1 MGEPASAGE
10 RQAQLTAALIR
21 RADLLRPSEELISR
35 ALRRCIRHKL
45 RTTRKPATSAQ
56 DETLISSPPP
66 KVEPPASPSYAPG
79 DMPAASVPAPDAA
92 ATGATS
98 PLLEPRPSG
107 TVSPAVAMAVTMS
120 DSRDSHAPTGAGSG
134 TRQMLA
140 PGHEI
145 AGYRVESQ
153 IGVGGMGQVYRAT
166 QLSMSRSVALK
177 ILSPR
182 LMASPRFRE
191 RFQRE
196 ARAAGRLH
204 HPNLIA
210 VHDVG
215 EADGMMFF
223 SMEIVEGSSVKELI
237 NELVSLPEER
247 AIDITRQCLRA
258 LGYAH
263 DHGIVHRDIKP
274 DNLMLTTSGL
284 VKVADLGLSKV
295 DSPLEDS
302 FTTQAGT
309 MMGTPYYMAPEQGR
323 DAHRADARADLYAV
337 GATLFH
343 MVCGKVPFEGET
355 PVAILINASTQ
366 PLIFP
371 EPGPSATVRRIIE
384 ALMAKKAIDRPRT
397 TADALAMIDRLT
409 APGGAEVAAR
419 ELAASPRVIS
429 ERMRSA
435 RISTR
440 FPHST
445 RARRRGRRFSA
456 LTAGALAVAVLLL
469 VGVFAMSGRG
479 DLHARVEVLADQR
492 QYQAALDEIDAVGDD
507 QNAELAADVAKAWDV
522 WAEPHARGHLTA
534 IDRAMASGDAARV
547 QAAIA
552 AFPDE
557 FKSPRMRDAIDGY
570 VRALQGLAVVGAP
583 EAAQAV
589 WWRDALADTAG
600 VVDDASGFRGIGS
613 AKLGPPPRG
622 PDGAAFALRVRL
634 RGASRG
640 DRWKVMLGNR
650 RLIVQSD
657 GLLLEEVGHDPHHL
671 TGPDKDGWIAF
682 AVKREGSGWVLK
694 VGVTTHVVAETPEIQ
709 PALDWSLGNDASAEV
724 VIGPR

>member
-1 MGEPASAGE
+1 MGEPAPAE
-10 RQAQLTAALIR
+10 RQAQLLAALIR
-21 RADLLRPSEELISR
+21 RAELLRPSDELVSR

-45 RTTRKPATSAQ
+45 RTSRRPASAVLAQ
-56 DETLISSPPP
+56 TLISAASPPST
-66 KVEPPASPSYAPG
+66 PATNAAPSYAPG
-79 DMPAASVPAPDAA
+79 EVPPVVAA
-92 ATGATS
+92 GATP
-98 PLLEPRPSG
+98 PLEARPS

-120 DSRDSHAPTGAGSG
+120 DSHAPTSG
-134 TRQMLA
+134 TSSGTQRQQLA
-140 PGHEI
+140 AGREI
-145 AGYRVESQ
+145 AGYRIESQ
-153 IGVGGMGQVYRAT
+153 IGAGGMGQVYRAT

-182 LMASPRFRE
+182 LAASPRFRD

-204 HPNLIA
+204 HPNLIS

-215 EADGMMFF
+215 EVDGMMFF

-237 NELVSLPEER
+237 NELGTLPEER

-337 GATLFH
+337 GATLYH

-366 PLIFP
+366 PLTFA
-371 EPGPSATVRRIIE
+371 EPGPSAPVRRVIE
-384 ALMAKKAIDRPRT
+384 MLMEKKAVDRPRT
-397 TADALAMIDRLT
+397 TAEALAQIDRLS

-419 ELAASPRVIS
+419 ELAAPRVVS
-429 ERMRSA
+429 ERLRSA
-435 RISTR
+435 RLSNRHPYQSRT
-440 FPHST
+440 
-445 RARRRGRRFSA
+445 RRRRRRYSVLSASA
-456 LTAGALAVAVLLL
+456 LAFTAIVL
-469 VGVFAMSGRG
+469 VGVFALRGRG
-479 DLHARVEVLADQR
+479 DITGRVEALVDQR
-492 QYQAALDEIDAVGDD
+492 HYQAALDEIAAEGGDEHAD
-507 QNAELAADVAKAWDV
+507 LARDVAEAWNV
-522 WAEPHARGHLTA
+522 WAEPRATGHLAA
-534 IDRAMASGDAARV
+534 IERGMMRGNAIEV

-557 FKSPRMRDAIDGY
+557 LKSPRLRDLIDRQ
-570 VRALQGLAVVGAP
+570 VFALQRLVDGGGA
-583 EAAQAV
+583 EGAALR
-589 WWRDALADTAG
+589 WWRDALAN
-600 VVDDASGFRGIGS
+600 ASGVDADADVTTFRERGS
-613 AKLGPPPRG
+613 AMLASMPRR
-622 PDGAAFALRVRL
+622 PDGGAGFALRVRL
-634 RGASRG
+634 LGAVQG
-640 DRWKVMLGNR
+640 DRWRVLVGGHR
-650 RLIVQSD
+650 VIVRGD
-657 GLLLEEVGHDPHHL
+657 GLLIEESGRDPRHL
-671 TGPDKDGWIAF
+671 IGPDKQGWVAF
-682 AVKREGSGWVLK
+682 ALACDSAGWVVK
-694 VGVTTHVVAETPEIQ
+694 VGATSHKLSASGKVEPAIDWALADGARAVVA
-709 PALDWSLGNDASAEV
+709 LDA
-724 VIGPR
+724 R

>member
-1 MGEPASAGE
+1 M
-10 RQAQLTAALIR
+10 IR
-21 RADLLRPSEELISR
+21 RAELLRPSDELVSR

-45 RTTRKPATSAQ
+45 RTSRRTAPPSAAAHA
-56 DETLISSPPP
+56 ETLISAVPAT
-66 KVEPPASPSYAPG
+66 PPANATPSYAPG
-79 DMPAASVPAPDAA
+79 EVPAAAVL
-92 ATGATS
+92 GATP
-98 PLLEPRPSG
+98 PLEARPG

-120 DSRDSHAPTGAGSG
+120 DSHAPTSG
-134 TRQMLA
+134 TSSGTQRQQLA
-140 PGHEI
+140 AGREI
-145 AGYRVESQ
+145 AGYRIESQ

-166 QLSMSRSVALK
+166 QLSMNRSVALK

-182 LMASPRFRE
+182 LAASPRFRD

-215 EADGMMFF
+215 EVDGMMFF

-237 NELVSLPEER
+237 NELGTLPEDR

-337 GATLFH
+337 GATLYH

-366 PLIFP
+366 PLNFP
-371 EPGPSATVRRIIE
+371 EPGPSPSVRRVI
-384 ALMAKKAIDRPRT
+384 AMLMEKKAVDRPRT
-397 TADALAMIDRLT
+397 TAEALAQIDRLT

-419 ELAASPRVIS
+419 ELAAAPRVVS
-429 ERMRSA
+429 ERLRSA
-435 RISTR
+435 RLSNR
-440 FPHST
+440 HAYPT
-445 RARRRGRRFSA
+445 RARRRRRRYSLISASA
-456 LTAGALAVAVLLL
+456 LAFAAMLVVGA
-469 VGVFAMSGRG
+469 FALRGR
-479 DLHARVEVLADQR
+479 DDITARVEALVGER
-492 QYQAALDEIDAVGDD
+492 HYQAALDEIAAAGGKEH
-507 QNAELAADVAKAWDV
+507 AGLARDVAEAWNA
-522 WAEPHARGHLTA
+522 WAEPRATEHLAAIERGMARGNA
-534 IDRAMASGDAARV
+534 VEV

-557 FKSPRMRDAIDGY
+557 FKSPRVRDVIDRQ
-570 VRALQGLAVVGAP
+570 VFALQRLVDGGGA
-583 EAAQAV
+583 EGASLR
-589 WWRDALADTAG
+589 WWRDAFADVSG
-600 VVDDASGFRGIGS
+600 VDVDPDGTTFRERGS
-613 AKLGPPPRG
+613 APLASMPRRA
-622 PDGAAFALRVRL
+622 DGGAGFALRVRL
-634 RGASRG
+634 RDAVQG
-640 DRWKVMLGNR
+640 DRWRVVVGAHR
-650 RLIVQSD
+650 VIVRGD
-657 GLLLEEVGHDPHHL
+657 GLLIEESGNDPRHL
-671 TGPDKDGWIAF
+671 IGPDKEGWVAF
-682 AVKREGSGWVLK
+682 AMACDKAGWFMK
-694 VGVTTHVVAETPEIQ
+694 VGTTSHK
-709 PALDWSLGNDASAEV
+709 LSASAEV
-724 VIGPR
+724 EPAIDWALADGASAVVALDGR